1 MERTRAAFAATAPA
15 EGFCDIGKHV
25 LSLVDSITR
34 SARAQRE
41 IGLASNEPPGRL
53 GYPPS
58 AYPVLAR
65 SIARAMMLDQHPL
78 ALLALLGLLSLLP
91 LLAIATTSYLKLSVV
106 LVLVRNALG
115 VQQAPTTLALNA
127 IALIT
132 TLFIMTPTLSA
143 CVDRARAVTAIPAS
157 GAAQIDAALEVVE
170 PLKRFVLRNGSE
182 RQRARFLELAQRTW
196 PDTARTS
203 ARADDWSIAVPAFVV
218 SELQSAFEIG
228 LLLFVPFVALDILVS
243 NVLLA
248 MGMQMVP
255 PTIVALP
262 LKLLLFVLAD
272 GWGKLL
278 HALVLSYRG

>member
-1 MERTRAAFAATAPA
+1 M
-15 EGFCDIGKHV
+15 I
-25 LSLVDSITR
+25 
-34 SARAQRE
+34 
-41 IGLASNEPPGRL
+41 
-53 GYPPS
+53 
-58 AYPVLAR
+58 
-65 SIARAMMLDQHPL
+65 LDHNPL

-91 LLAIATTSYLKLSVV
+91 LVAIATTSYLKLSVV

-127 IALIT
+127 IALVG
-132 TLFIMTPTLSA
+132 TLFVMAPTLSA
-143 CVDRARAVTAIPAS
+143 CMAQARQATLAPIS
-157 GAAQIDAALEVVE
+157 GAAQIESALDVVA
-170 PLKRFVLRNGSE
+170 PLKQFVIRNGRAEE
-182 RQRARFLELAQRTW
+182 RERFLDMAKQSW
-196 PDTARTS
+196 PSAASRD

-228 LLLFVPFVALDILVS
+228 LLLFVPFVAIDLLVS

-255 PTIVALP
+255 PMIVALP

-278 HALVLSYRG
+278 HALVLSYQG